1 MVVYEKRITLVI
13 EGPVK
18 NHGHLELSVFSEKVR
33 HFFDLLNGS
42 VKESNNKGVL
52 FHVVNLLHSSPAT
65 VECQLTGD
73 NISECVAVYDD
84 IDAKLM
90 RVKEKK
96 TSNFSDRALSTIE
109 QLVKVD
115 PDKVERLEVQFTENG
130 TVHKI
135 YKLDDEFKNHLTNA
149 RREEERVIS
158 TIDGKLEQ
166 INIHNKANTFRIYT
180 PLPVLSYVNCKFSQ
194 EILEKVQS
202 SLGAFV
208 SVSGECFYRPDMV
221 VPYNIEVQ
229 TMKVLPPTDKLPS
242 LRDIYGMA
250 PDLTGDKTSEQF
262 VREIRNEWDRD
273 IQ

>member
-1 MVVYEKRITLVI
+1 MKKITLVI

-33 HFFDLLNGS
+33 HFSDLLNSS

-73 NISECVAVYDD
+73 NISECAAVHDA
-84 IDAKLM
+84 IDANLM
-90 RVKEKK
+90 RVKENK
-96 TSNFSDRALSTIE
+96 TSNLSDRALSTIE
-109 QLVKVD
+109 QLVKCD
-115 PDKVERLEVQFTENG
+115 PDKVERMELQFTENG
-130 TVHKI
+130 TAHKT
-135 YKLDDEFKNHLTNA
+135 YKLDDEFKSHLTNA

-180 PLPVLSYVNCKFSQ
+180 SLPVLPYVNCKFPQ

-221 VPYNIEVQ
+221 VPYKIEVQ
-229 TMKVLPPTDKLPS
+229 EMKALPLTDELPS
-242 LRDIYGMA
+242 LRDIYGMV
-250 PDLTGDKTSEQF
+250 PDLTGDKMSERF

-273 IQ
+273 VQ